1 MARHGKDTPRQP
13 GELLSAQP
21 EFQQRL
27 QSIESLLGRI
37 DSAADP
43 NLRASVK
50 ELLQLVMDLHNAG
63 LARTLELIRTSS
75 DAGESIIQKLGR
87 DELVASLL
95 VLYGLHPVDL
105 EGRVIQALDHVGS
118 RVRSRGGEVHLLGIQ
133 DGAVRLRLNVN
144 GHGCGSTPQGLKE
157 MIENAIYQS
166 APDVTTLVIEGAGTD
181 PRFVP
186 VETLQGTGVLHVPA
200 PSLSNGLSFATKGEG
215 GL

>member
-1 MARHGKDTPRQP
+1 MP
-13 GELLSAQP
+13 AQP

-105 EGRVIQALDHVGS
+105 EGRVIQALDQVGS

-181 PRFVP
+181 PGFVP
-186 VETLQGTGVLHVPA
+186 VESLQGTGLLHVPA

-215 GL
+215 EL